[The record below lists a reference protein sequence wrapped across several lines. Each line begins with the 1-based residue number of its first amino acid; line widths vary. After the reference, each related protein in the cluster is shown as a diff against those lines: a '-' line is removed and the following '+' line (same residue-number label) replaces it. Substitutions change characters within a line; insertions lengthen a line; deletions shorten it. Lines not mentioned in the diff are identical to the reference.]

1 MGAGAGY
8 TVEIK
13 DSEVNSVDVGSITIE
28 DLEVTKYNGPLT
40 WLIATVS
47 CDVDVIG
54 DVRANSY
61 YYGCDWISDVPFKVV
76 RAKLDL
82 GIGEGYNS
90 EILRP
95 EAVEKFEVQFGTDIE
110 QLYEEII
117 PLITPDD
124 IDYSFIADQL
134 KSNGFYDG
142 SGIVGGGYI
151 HSTFDGEVE
160 LSDINDHDGYNKI
173 ISADIIIDNQNV
185 VTFIDEAV
193 RGDNCQYVALE
204 DMDIMDNFA
213 TEEEAIEY
221 LKEYIRDELANY
233 DDPEDFDFSAYTVQE
248 EFYYM
253 TDAENYD
260 GSDWGEVVWTA
271 DESDFI

>member
-13 DSEVNSVDVGSITIE
+13 DSEVKSVDVGSISIDELVIDKT
-28 DLEVTKYNGPLT
+28 GPLT
-40 WLIATVS
+40 WLIAKVS
-47 CDVDVIG
+47 CDVDVVG
-54 DVRANSY
+54 DIKAESY
-61 YYGCDWISDVPFKVV
+61 YYGCDWISEVPFKVV
-76 RAKLDL
+76 HAEVDL

-95 EAVEKFEVQFGTDIE
+95 EAVARFENQFDTDIE
-110 QLYEEII
+110 QLYKEII

-124 IDYSFIADQL
+124 IDYSYIADQL
-134 KSNGFYDG
+134 KSGGFYDG

-160 LSDINDHDGYNKI
+160 LNSIDDHNGYNRI
-173 ISADIIIDNQNV
+173 ISADVVIQNKQV
-185 VTFIDEAV
+185 VEFIDLAV
-193 RGDNCQYVALE
+193 RGDNVQYVAFE
-204 DMDIMDNFA
+204 DMDILDNFA
-213 TEEEAIEY
+213 TEEDAIDF
-221 LKEYIRDELANY
+221 LKGYIRDELANY
-233 DDPEDFDFSAYTVQE
+233 DDFDDFDFSAYTVQE
-248 EFYYM
+248 DFYYM

-271 DESDFI
+271 DESDFE

>member
-13 DSEVNSVDVGSITIE
+13 DSEVKSVDAGSIRID
-28 DLEVTKYNGPLT
+28 DLVIDKTGPLT
-40 WLIATVS
+40 WLIAKVS
-47 CDVDVIG
+47 CDVDAIG
-54 DVRANSY
+54 DIKAESY
-61 YYGCDWISDVPFKVV
+61 HYGCDWISDVPFKVV
-76 RAKLDL
+76 RAELDL
-82 GIGEGYNS
+82 GIGEGYNF

-95 EAVEKFEVQFGTDIE
+95 ESVEKFENQFDTDIE

-134 KSNGFYDG
+134 KSNGYYDG

-151 HSTFDGEVE
+151 HSTFNGEVE
-160 LSDINDHDGYNKI
+160 LSNIDDHAGYNKI

-185 VTFIDEAV
+185 VEFIDEV
-193 RGDNCQYVALE
+193 VLGENISYVLFDNE
-204 DMDIMDNFA
+204 DIIDAYN
-213 TEEEAIEY
+213 TESEAINV
-221 LKEYIRDELANY
+221 LKEYIRDTVLTKY
-233 DDPEDFDFSAYTVQE
+233 DIEDVDFSAYTVQE

-253 TDAENYD
+253 TDAENYGD
-260 GSDWGEVVWTA
+260 SDWGEVVWTA
-271 DESDFI
+271 DEAYLV

>member
-13 DSEVNSVDVGSITIE
+13 DSEVKSVDGGSIII
-28 DLEVTKYNGPLT
+28 DDIAVTKYGPLT
-40 WLIATVS
+40 GIIATVS

-61 YYGCDWISDVPFKVV
+61 YYGCNWISDVPFKVV
-76 RAKLDL
+76 HAEIEL
-82 GIGEGYNS
+82 GIGRGYNS

-95 EAVEKFEVQFGTDIE
+95 ESVEKFENQFDTDIE

-142 SGIVGGGYI
+142 SGLVGGGYV
-151 HSTFDGEVE
+151 HFTFDGEVE
-160 LSDINDHDGYNKI
+160 LSDINDHDGYNNI
-173 ISADIIIDNQNV
+173 ISADV
-185 VTFIDEAV
+185 VIQSQQVVDFIDLAV
-193 RGDNCQYVALE
+193 LGDNVQYVALE
-204 DMDIMDNFA
+204 DMDIIDNFS

-253 TDAENYD
+253 TDPENYGD
-260 GSDWGEVVWTA
+260 SDWGEVVWTA
-271 DESDFI
+271 YESDFE